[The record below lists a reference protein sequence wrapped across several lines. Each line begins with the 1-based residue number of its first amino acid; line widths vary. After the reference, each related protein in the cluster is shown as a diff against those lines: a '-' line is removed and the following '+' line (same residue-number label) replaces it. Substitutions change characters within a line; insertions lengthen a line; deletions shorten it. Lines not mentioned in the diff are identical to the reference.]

1 LKADRAP
8 QLKASV
14 MLLSLIMKLLVSVVA
29 VLLFASFADSKTVC
43 DLHLSQIKMIPFER
57 NSGVDAHYDALRAA
71 GKSAV
76 PCLIANVTNTR
87 HRPNPR
93 PIPGWGT
100 MRMTV
105 GDRAVY
111 MLWDITDVDPIK
123 MLPPRYQLLHKQIG
137 VYALDEYLHDRRA
150 NRRTLQRKLWRWFRT
165 TYLPSVR

>member
-1 LKADRAP
+1 
-8 QLKASV
+8 
-14 MLLSLIMKLLVSVVA
+14 MKLLVSVVA
-29 VLLFASFADSKTVC
+29 VLMFASFADAKTVC

-76 PCLIANVTNTR
+76 PCLIANVTNMR

-111 MLWDITDVDPIK
+111 MLWDLTDVDPIK
-123 MLPPRYQLLHKQIG
+123 MLPRRYQVLHKQIG

-150 NRRTLQRKLWRWFRT
+150 NRHTLQRKLWRWYRT
-165 TYLPSVR
+165 TYLRVVE

>member
-1 LKADRAP
+1 
-8 QLKASV
+8 

-29 VLLFASFADSKTVC
+29 VLLFASFADAKTVC

-76 PCLIANVTNTR
+76 PCLITNVTNMR